1 MCSNSRR
8 AGRVARAATPRMRQF
23 GYYDDEDDFEE
34 QERPK
39 RKAKKGVQLDGL
51 LLTGVNAQLKTL
63 LPGSPEMA
71 RQEEIV
77 ASFVELVDAVGR
89 PLGEERLAWTD

>member
-1 MCSNSRR
+1 
-8 AGRVARAATPRMRQF
+8 MRQF